1 MSRDERTAQA
11 LELARQ
17 ARRQIE
23 LSDEAPDPVAQRK
36 YDVAAAHLYRRAA
49 DWLDDE
55 GRITE

>member
-1 MSRDERTAQA
+1 MSREERTAQA

-23 LSDEAPDPVAQRK
+23 MADEEGDPVEQRK
-36 YDVAAAHLYRRAA
+36 KDVAAAHLYRHAA

-55 GRITE
+55 GRLT